1 MNAALP
7 LQTLRRLD
15 TRASGFDEAL
25 AGLIAF
31 EAAQDPA
38 IDSAVASIIADVRA
52 RGDAALLEYTRR
64 FDRVSASSMAESASS
79 VGSFAFCGWFAIALV
94 ASSVC
99 DPDIAIQPFRTGG
112 LDAQNGLLAVV
123 PHRRGAGLLPP
134 VIHPIGLAMQR
145 KPSR

>member
-64 FDRVSASSMAESASS
+64 FDRVSASSMAELTIAPAEMARAYAS
-79 VGSFAFCGWFAIALV
+79 I
-94 ASSVC
+94 
-99 DPDIAIQPFRTGG
+99 PAIQR
-112 LDAQNGLLAVV
+112 DALQAAAA
-123 PHRRGAGLLPP
+123 R
-134 VIHPIGLAMQR
+134 I
-145 KPSR
+145 S